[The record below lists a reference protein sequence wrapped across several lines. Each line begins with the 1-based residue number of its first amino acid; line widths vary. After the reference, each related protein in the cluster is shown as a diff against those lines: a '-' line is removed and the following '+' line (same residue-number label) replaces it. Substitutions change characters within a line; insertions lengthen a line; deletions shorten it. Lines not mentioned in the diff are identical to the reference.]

1 MADQAKSPN
10 EQKSQNVPSSTLALV
25 MGPQGA
31 MGTAQQG
38 ELALHMV
45 HPALIDSALG

>member
-25 MGPQGA
+25 MGPQG
-31 MGTAQQG
+31 TAKQG